1 MSSLTDCLLT
11 ARTEINNTYDLDS
24 EILDVIL
31 KIVEKSC
38 QPLRAAAA
46 ASAQTQAGG
55 KTAKTPAAAKAPRP
69 KSAYNMF
76 VKDQFRQN
84 KEQATP
90 NNSQEIMSSVSGR
103 WAKLTA
109 DEKAVY
115 TKMAEEANAN
125 LDKTTTE
132 TKAPKEK
139 KTTKRRLTGYNVFYR
154 ENKDRLKT
162 APGSG
167 TTTTQAVGQAWNAL
181 TDAERTKWNERA
193 SQESDAA

>member
-1 MSSLTDCLLT
+1 MTTLTDCLLK

-24 EILDVIL
+24 EILDVIM

-38 QPLRAAAA
+38 QPLSVAAPAA
-46 ASAQTQAGG
+46 KATGKAAKASA
-55 KTAKTPAAAKAPRP
+55 TPKAPRP

-84 KEQATP
+84 KEQAKP

-103 WAKLTA
+103 WAKLTPE
-109 DEKAVY
+109 EKTVY
-115 TKMAEEANAN
+115 TKMAQEANAN
-125 LDKTTTE
+125 LDKTPQE
-132 TKAPKEK
+132 AKAPKEK

-154 ENKDRLKT
+154 ENKDSLKT

-167 TTTTQAVGQAWNAL
+167 TTTTQAVGKAWNAL
-181 TDAERTKWNERA
+181 TDDERLKWNERA
-193 SQESDAA
+193 SKEADSA